1 MSPVS
6 SSKVSDPAGARIQV
20 PFTLSDTWTCPGAL
34 YWANHPTSRSPWA
47 TGRVSG
53 TVSAGTRDPVE
64 NAVPWTKV
72 GVVDWAS
79 AERGSRTPTVAITA
93 SAAVDRADEKSFTD
107 DSLLCDICSAPPRGR
122 RGCHEAL
129 GHAAR
134 SVSSAIIALWCR
146 PPHAS
151 EQEKCH
157 EARCR
162 IAKKRAQRSC
172 EDAGR
177 LVALADASG

>member
-64 NAVPWTKV
+64 NAAPWTKV
-72 GVVDWAS
+72 GVVDWAT
-79 AERGSRTPTVAITA
+79 AVRGSGTPRVAITA
-93 SAAVDRADEKSFTD
+93 RAAVDRADGECFTVFE
-107 DSLLCDICSAPPRGR
+107 PRGICLALRPEPLAGSR
-122 RGCHEAL
+122 RDG
-129 GHAAR
+129 
-134 SVSSAIIALWCR
+134 
-146 PPHAS
+146 
-151 EQEKCH
+151 
-157 EARCR
+157 
-162 IAKKRAQRSC
+162 
-172 EDAGR
+172 
-177 LVALADASG
+177 ADI